1 MLRTTLATLP
11 ALTLSL
17 TLLVACSG
25 APRDEAG
32 PRSRA
37 QPATSDADA
46 KKAAAKDESGAAA
59 KPPEPSARI
68 YSTLVAPGHRIGQP
82 SGGGEGKSTSYRV
95 QVTVGG
101 PTPLGTG
108 QSTSYRVNRVVT
120 GAPVGS
126 P

>member
-1 MLRTTLATLP
+1 MLKTFGLLGALAL
-11 ALTLSL
+11 LS
-17 TLLVACSG
+17 ACSG
-25 APRDEAG
+25 APSADEGAVQ
-32 PRSRA
+32 SRNQA
-37 QPATSDADA
+37 ASADPSAAA
-46 KKAAAKDESGAAA
+46 KKAATKDSSGAAQ
-59 KPPEPSARI
+59 PPEPSARI
-68 YSTLVAPGHRIGQP
+68 YSNLVAPGHRIGQP